1 MYFSEIGRF
10 LLVAGVSIALVGALF
25 LLSDKLPIGNLPLDI
40 NIEKGNF
47 KISFPLMTCV
57 LLSLVLTVA
66 VNFFS
71 K

>member
-10 LLVAGVSIALVGALF
+10 LLVAGVSIAIVGALF
-25 LLSDKLPIGNLPLDI
+25 LLSDKLLVGHLPLDI
-40 NIEKGNF
+40 NVTKGDF
-47 KISFPLMTCV
+47 KISFPLMTCI
-57 LLSLVLTVA
+57 LLSLILTVV

>member
-1 MYFSEIGRF
+1 MYFAEIGRF
-10 LLVAGVSIALVGALF
+10 LLVAGISIAIVGALF

-40 NIEKGNF
+40 NVTRGNF
-47 KISFPLMTCV
+47 KISFPLTTCI